1 MVAGKLSKK
10 EGKEGSL
17 DRSFAGS
24 AAEVNRFV
32 FEIVDGADVADG
44 ATAGPHENRMGDG
57 FVTDQFDSWEK
68 GTFDDPGGAEDG
80 ALAGDDIG
88 GPKYGLDLFFRNT
101 MDLPGF
107 GFGIGEPHA

>member
-32 FEIVDGADVADG
+32 FEVVDGADVADG
-44 ATAGPHENRMGDG
+44 TAAGPHEN
-57 FVTDQFDSWEK
+57 
-68 GTFDDPGGAEDG
+68 
-80 ALAGDDIG
+80 
-88 GPKYGLDLFFRNT
+88 
-101 MDLPGF
+101 
-107 GFGIGEPHA
+107 